1 MCYYKYSKEGLSE
14 GEQIMSIS
22 VRHIITLM
30 EKHMTELKQLPESSP
45 KIKENAAAIKTLC
58 DLMLDSDSTR
68 EDSQWVPPSPISAPP
83 GFTGTLPKQNKK
95 MDDDE
100 EGNGDS
106 IFDF

>member
-1 MCYYKYSKEGLSE
+1 
-14 GEQIMSIS
+14 MSIS

-30 EKHMTELKQLPESSP
+30 EKHLTELKQLPEGSP
-45 KIKENAAAIKTLC
+45 KTKENAAAIKTLC
-58 DLMLDSDSTR
+58 DLMLESDTAR
-68 EDSQWVPPSPISAPP
+68 EAGQWMEPSPISAPP
-83 GFTGTLPKQNKK
+83 GFTGPLTKPNKK